1 MFIGRDTFLLEG
13 VSFYLYYY
21 LLSGALETYMVVI
34 QCAFMY
40 SECKTKMIFSK
51 ISGVF
56 VEKVYLYSLNFSK
69 LKANERKLYHNDYHD

>member
-1 MFIGRDTFLLEG
+1 MLT
-13 VSFYLYYY
+13 
-21 LLSGALETYMVVI
+21 LLSGSLEIYMIVI
-34 QCAFMY
+34 QCPFMY

>member
-1 MFIGRDTFLLEG
+1 
-13 VSFYLYYY
+13 
-21 LLSGALETYMVVI
+21 MVVI
-34 QCAFMY
+34 QCSFMY
-40 SECKTKMIFSK
+40 SECEIKMIFSK

>member
-1 MFIGRDTFLLEG
+1 
-13 VSFYLYYY
+13 
-21 LLSGALETYMVVI
+21 MVVI

-40 SECKTKMIFSK
+40 SECETKMIFSK